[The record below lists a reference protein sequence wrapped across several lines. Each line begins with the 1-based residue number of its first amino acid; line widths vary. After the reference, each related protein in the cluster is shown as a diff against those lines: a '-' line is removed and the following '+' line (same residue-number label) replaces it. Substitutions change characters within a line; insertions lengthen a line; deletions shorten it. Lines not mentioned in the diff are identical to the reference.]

1 MVPRGE
7 RSLKQ
12 QDVIPM
18 LRQEFAQ
25 IAGARAF
32 AAPYPMVQGAR
43 GEPLQFVLT
52 GTNLNE
58 LGQHAQALQRRLAAL
73 PELGRSTPTCSSTCP
88 SSSSAPTAC
97 ASPTPASSTQ
107 DVALAINMLTG
118 GVNIAKFNDE
128 PGDGQRYDIRVKAV
142 EGSFTQ
148 PADLSKIYL
157 RNKAGE
163 MVRLDSVATFRETLG
178 PAVVGRFDLQYA
190 TTFFATP
197 TLPLAEAVELVK
209 ATAAEMLP
217 TGYQVRMIGQAEE
230 FAKPR
235 ST

>member
-1 MVPRGE
+1 MAPREE
-7 RSLKQ
+7 RSVKQ

-25 IAGARAF
+25 IAGARVF

-52 GTNLNE
+52 GDQPAGTRPARP
-58 LGQHAQALQRRLAAL
+58 GPAAQAGRPAR
-73 PELGRSTPTCSSTCP
+73 LGRIDTDLQLDLPQLIF
-88 SSSSAPTAC
+88 
-97 ASPTPASSTQ
+97 SPDRLRIADAGLATQ

-118 GVNIAKFNDE
+118 GVDIAKFNDE

-163 MVRLDSVATFRETLG
+163 MVRLDSVASFRETLG

-197 TLPLAEAVELVK
+197 TLPWPRPSSWSRPPPPRCCPP
-209 ATAAEMLP
+209 ATRCA
-217 TGYQVRMIGQAEE
+217 
-230 FAKPR
+230 
-235 ST
+235 